1 MKDERKRREERI
13 ESEIPKQWEARPRRI
28 KMLEMPRVF
37 ERKYGNKCDGGQHAE
52 RKELAHA
59 EK

>member
-1 MKDERKRREERI
+1 
-13 ESEIPKQWEARPRRI
+13 
-28 KMLEMPRVF
+28 MLEMPRVF
-37 ERKYGNKCDGGQHAE
+37 ERKYRNKCDGGQHAE